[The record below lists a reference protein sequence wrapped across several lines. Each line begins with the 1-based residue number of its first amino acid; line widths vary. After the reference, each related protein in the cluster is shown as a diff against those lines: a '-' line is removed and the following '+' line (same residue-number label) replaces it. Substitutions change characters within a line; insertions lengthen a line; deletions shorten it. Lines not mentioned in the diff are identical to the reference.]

1 MAQKALV
8 LLNMGGP
15 NNLDEVKLFLHNMFN
30 DKNIIT
36 VKSDFLR
43 RFIAFM
49 ITTSRTKKAQSNY
62 AKIGGKSPLV
72 DYTQRLVDKLQKALP
87 SLHVT
92 FAMRY
97 TPPFCESVIQELQAH
112 NIDEVILLPL
122 YPHYSTTTTKSSVED
137 FRDVAHALGYNGKIN
152 IIDHFYEDEH
162 YNHVIVQR
170 IKEALGTQ
178 DPSHFELI
186 FSAHSLPQ
194 KIIDKGDVY
203 QHEITLHVKI
213 VEALLNAQNMHFKK
227 VHLAY
232 QSKLGPLKWLEPSL
246 EKTLTSLNNKNALIV
261 PISFTIDNSETEFEL
276 SQEYAEVAHNLK
288 FENYLVAKCPNDDD
302 AFVQTISNWVAD
314 QVMA

>member
-36 VKSDFLR
+36 VKSNFLR

-49 ITTSRTKKAQSNY
+49 ITTSRTQKAQNNY

-72 DYTQRLVDKLQKALP
+72 GYTQALVDKLQKTLP

-97 TPPFCESVIQELQAH
+97 TPPFCERVIEELQAQK
-112 NIDEVILLPL
+112 IDEVILLPL

-137 FRDVAHALGYNGKIN
+137 FKDVAHALGYNGKIS
-152 IIDHFYEDEH
+152 IMDHFYEDVQ
-162 YNHVIVQR
+162 YNHVIIQR
-170 IKEALGTQ
+170 IKEALGKN

-203 QHEITLHVKI
+203 QHEISLHVKI
-213 VEALLNAQNMHFKK
+213 IEALLKAENMHFKN

-246 EKTLTSLNNKNALIV
+246 ETTLSSLENKNVVIV

-276 SQEYAEVAHNLK
+276 SIEYAEVAHNLK

-302 AFVQTISNWVAD
+302 AFVQAISNWVEC
-314 QVMA
+314 QVKE